1 MQVAV
6 DIVIFGYDGQN
17 IKIMLVKRKGE
28 PYHDKYAL
36 PGGLVRDN
44 ETLESC
50 ARRTLLEKLAIDSLY
65 MEQLGSFDAINR
77 DPRERIISV
86 AYFSIIRQDA
96 LQTILG
102 RGVSDVVWENM
113 FEIPTIAFD
122 HNDIISEAIKRVQG
136 KIAYEPIAFELLNKK
151 FTLSEVQRIYET
163 FYNQEIDK
171 RNFRKKILALNI
183 LRISGNIDRAG
194 RTPFMYSINKQELN
208 KIKNHQQLIE
218 LTNLWKK

>member
-6 DIVIFGYDGQN
+6 DIVIFGYDGQDV
-17 IKIMLVKRKGE
+17 KIMLVKRKGE

-36 PGGLVRDN
+36 PGGLVRDT
-44 ETLESC
+44 ETCESC
-50 ARRTLLEKLAIDSLY
+50 ARRTLSEKLAIDNLY
-65 MEQLGSFDAINR
+65 IEQLGSFDAVHR

-102 RGVSDVVWENM
+102 RGVSDVIWENM
-113 FEIPTIAFD
+113 FDIKKIAFD
-122 HNDIISEAIKRVQG
+122 HNEIIHEAIKRVQG
-136 KIAYEPIAFELLNKK
+136 KLAYEPIAFELLNKK
-151 FTLSEVQRIYET
+151 FALSEVQKIYET

-183 LRISGNIDRAG
+183 LKISGNIDRAG
-194 RTPFMYSINKQELN
+194 RTPFMYSIDKKEFN
-208 KIKNHQQLIE
+208 KIKNHHLIE

>member
-36 PGGLVRDN
+36 PGGLVRDT

-50 ARRTLLEKLAIDSLY
+50 ARRTLLEKLSIDNLY
-65 MEQLGSFDAINR
+65 IEQLGSFDAVNR

-86 AYFSIIRQDA
+86 AYFSIIRQDM

-102 RGVSDVVWENM
+102 RGVSDVIWENI
-113 FEIPTIAFD
+113 FDIPKIAFD
-122 HNDIISEAIKRVQG
+122 HNEIIKEAINRVQG
-136 KIAYEPIAFELLNKK
+136 KLAYEPIVFELLNKK
-151 FTLSEVQRIYET
+151 FAMSEVQKIYET
-163 FYNQEIDK
+163 FYNQQIDK

-183 LRISGNIDRAG
+183 LKISGNTDRAG
-194 RTPFMYSINKQELN
+194 RTPFMYSIDKKELS